1 MNKTI
6 KIIIGIAAIGL
17 IIWAIAANA
26 GNSASSG
33 SSQKEVVKIGIVGP
47 RSASLAF
54 MGDGMANAAQ
64 MAINEY
70 SNTKYNYEVVFED
83 DGFDSKR
90 SAMAINKLVSL
101 DKVDALVTIASAS
114 GNIAAPIAEQNKVV
128 HFGIAS
134 DPIIGKGEYNF
145 LHWTPPFEEA
155 KVFVNEL
162 EKRGIKK
169 ISIFGA
175 QIQGITAVIDEV
187 KKQAAE
193 KNIEVLTSE
202 IFNFGTTDFRT
213 MISKAKTA
221 NPEMYLLIAF
231 SPELEIFTKQMADA
245 GIKSKMTSI
254 EAFELTEKPEIF
266 EGMWYVNATDA
277 TGAFN
282 EKYLAAYGKNPAAGT
297 ANTYDI
303 VKFIIEASEKESGKA
318 KPTTNDIRENLASTK
333 ISGALGNLSID
344 TDGFVLSKAVVR
356 MIKNGKSVT
365 ISN

>member
-1 MNKTI
+1 MQKTI
-6 KIIIGIAAIGL
+6 KIIVGIATVAL
-17 IIWAIAANA
+17 IIWAIVVNM
-26 GNSASSG
+26 GNQTSFSPT
-33 SSQKEVVKIGIVGP
+33 QKETVKIGIVGP
-47 RSASLAF
+47 RSGSLAF
-54 MGDGMANAAQ
+54 LGDGMANGAQ
-64 MAINEY
+64 MAIKEY

-90 SAMAINKLVSL
+90 SAPVINKLISL
-101 DKVDALVTIASAS
+101 DKVDALITIASAS
-114 GNIAAPIAEQNKVV
+114 GNIATPIAEQNKVV

-134 DPIIGKGEYNF
+134 DPNIGKGEYNF
-145 LHWTPPFEEA
+145 IHWTPPFEEA
-155 KVFVNEL
+155 RVFVNEL

-187 KKQAAE
+187 KKQATE

-213 MISKAKTA
+213 MISKAKA
-221 NPEMYLLIAF
+221 VNPEMYLLIAF

-245 GIKSKMTSI
+245 GTKSKMTSI

-266 EGMWYVNATDA
+266 EGLWYVNAADA

-297 ANTYDI
+297 ANAYDI
-303 VKFIIEASEKESGKA
+303 VKFIIEASEKESGKTR
-318 KPTTNDIRENLASTK
+318 PTANDIRANLASTK

-356 MIKNGKSVT
+356 TIKNGKPIT